1 MSVEPNSNTM
11 TDDFFKFLSE
21 TTKENF
27 LAVQQIVYSDESYN
41 PYSEDLNILEEQ
53 LDNDEFEEVVKYVSV
68 NILLSPRAHFY
79 KNYAYTK
86 LGNEDGANAE
96 LILGQKILEAISLTG
111 NGTIEMPYRITRMSD
126 ERDLLAYMDETF
138 ASQSLVAENNRFYD
152 LITTQSGNRIY
163 FDIST
168 SYTKMQ
174 NLVDDGE
181 MDLSF
186 LTEETVNEKK
196 WWQFW
201 K

>member
-1 MSVEPNSNTM
+1 MI
-11 TDDFFKFLSE
+11 DDFFKFLSE

-27 LAVQQIVYSDESYN
+27 LAAQQVVFSDESYN

-53 LDNDEFEEVVKYVSV
+53 LDNDEFEEVVKCVSV

-86 LGNEDGANAE
+86 LGNEDGSNAE
-96 LILGQKILEAISLTG
+96 LFLGQKILEAISLSG
-111 NGTIEMPYRITRMSD
+111 NGTIEMPYLITRMSD
-126 ERDLLAYMDETF
+126 ERDLLAYLDETF

-163 FDIST
+163 FDITT

-186 LTEETVNEKK
+186 LTDETVNEKK

>member
-1 MSVEPNSNTM
+1 M

-27 LAVQQIVYSDESYN
+27 LASQQIVFSDESYN
-41 PYSEDLNILEEQ
+41 PYSEDLNILEQQ
-53 LDNDEFEEVVKYVSV
+53 LDNDEFEAVIECVSV

-86 LGNEDGANAE
+86 LGNEQGANAE
-96 LILGQKILEAISLTG
+96 LFLGQKILEAICLTG
-111 NGTIEMPYRITRMSD
+111 NGTIEMPYLITRMSD
-126 ERDLLAYMDETF
+126 ERDLLTYLKEEF
-138 ASQSLVAENNRFYD
+138 ASQSLVADNNRFYD
-152 LITTQSGNRIY
+152 LITTQSGKRIY
-163 FDIST
+163 FDITT
-168 SYTKMQ
+168 SYTSMK
-174 NLVDDGE
+174 NLMDDGK

-186 LTEETVNEKK
+186 LSEEPVNDKK

>member
-1 MSVEPNSNTM
+1 M